1 MRPESKNSFK
11 RLSSFALG
19 SFRSNNE
26 LNAKLVY
33 VDKLIE
39 HDIPSKKK
47 EKHIVY

>member
-19 SFRSNNE
+19 SFRSNE